1 MEEMLIQVSN
11 YGFPIV
17 VSFYLLMRFEK
28 KMDKLTESI
37 MVLSAKLDKADQV
50 RSKEE

>member
-1 MEEMLIQVSN
+1 MEEVLIQVSN

-37 MVLSAKLDKADQV
+37 ILLSAKLDKMEQG